1 MAVSVVKDDE
11 GRYILI
17 DIEMLNKRMTIAN
30 IYAPSS
36 GDHPEFFE
44 KVIREVVLL
53 DNESVVI
60 GGDWNMVLNPKID
73 GNHPTN
79 IYHARSRKQIVDFM
93 NTYDLVDV
101 YRNLTL
107 DGIAGGVL
115 MVPREVK

>member
-1 MAVSVVKDDE
+1 MENVVRSQWGFECIVAWQDSGSKGVAVSVVKDDE

-60 GGDWNMVLNPKID
+60 GGDWNVVLNPKID
-73 GNHPTN
+73 GNQPTN
-79 IYHARSRKQIVDFM
+79 IYHARSRKQIVD
-93 NTYDLVDV
+93 YEYL
-101 YRNLTL
+101 
-107 DGIAGGVL
+107 
-115 MVPREVK
+115 